1 MHIIVLPSKWT
12 KDADDYRARKE
23 QIYSKIKS
31 ENTAEV
37 VVKVS
42 MLSKITA
49 VIESM
54 NSDAFIS
61 PGSERLLWYGE
72 CKEFKNLNED
82 TLELIKLLIKNS
94 SLNDIRNQ
102 CALDVQNAINALE
115 EVHLKSTELVL
126 DMVPAQLAIEL
137 AKNAHPFSNISP
149 EINYHFIL
157 EEDRKKIMDEIQF
170 YKEEKNKTIGE
181 KIADLHES
189 IFTPGGI

>member
-23 QIYSKIKS
+23 QIYSKIKN

-49 VIESM
+49 VMESL
-54 NSDAFIS
+54 NSNAFAS
-61 PGSERLLWYGE
+61 TGSERLLWYGE
-72 CKEFKNLNED
+72 CKEFKNLNEEV
-82 TLELIKLLIKNS
+82 LELIKLFIKNS
-94 SLNDIRNQ
+94 SLNDMRNQ
-102 CALDVQNAINALE
+102 CALDVQSAINALE

-137 AKNAHPFSNISP
+137 AKNADPFSNISP

-170 YKEEKNKTIGE
+170 YKEEKNKTIDK

-189 IFTPGGI
+189 IFTSGGI

>member
-12 KDADDYRARKE
+12 KNTADYRERKD
-23 QIYSKIKS
+23 QIYSKIKN

-49 VIESM
+49 VIESL
-54 NSDAFIS
+54 NSNAFIS
-61 PGSERLLWYGE
+61 HGSERLLWYGE
-72 CKEFKNLNED
+72 CKEFKNMDEGV
-82 TLELIKLLIKNS
+82 LELIRLLIKNS
-94 SLNDIRNQ
+94 SLNEIRNQ
-102 CALDVQNAINALE
+102 CALDVQNAINTLE
-115 EVHLKSTELVL
+115 GVHLKSTELVL

-137 AKNAHPFSNISP
+137 AKNAEPFSNISP

-170 YKEEKNKTIGE
+170 YKEEESKPKDMIFGE
-181 KIADLHES
+181 DR
-189 IFTPGGI
+189 PG

>member
-12 KDADDYRARKE
+12 KDVDDYRARKE
-23 QIYSKIKS
+23 QIYSKIKN

-49 VIESM
+49 VMESL
-54 NSDAFIS
+54 NNKAFAS
-61 PGSERLLWYGE
+61 LGSERLLWYGE
-72 CKEFKNLNED
+72 CKEFRNLNEEV
-82 TLELIKLLIKNS
+82 LELIRLLVKNS
-94 SLNDIRNQ
+94 SLNDMRNQ
-102 CALDVQNAINALE
+102 CALDVQNAINTLE
-115 EVHLKSTELVL
+115 GVHLKSTELVL

-137 AKNAHPFSNISP
+137 AKNADPFSNISP

-170 YKEEKNKTIGE
+170 YKEEESKPKDKIFGE
-181 KIADLHES
+181 DR
-189 IFTPGGI
+189 PG

>member
-12 KDADDYRARKE
+12 KDTADYRERKE
-23 QIYSKIKS
+23 QIYSKIKN

-49 VIESM
+49 VMESL
-54 NSDAFIS
+54 NSNTFVS
-61 PGSERLLWYGE
+61 LGSERLLWYGE
-72 CKEFKNLNED
+72 YKEFRNLNEEV
-82 TLELIKLLIKNS
+82 LELIRLLIKNS
-94 SLNDIRNQ
+94 SLNDMRNQ
-102 CALDVQNAINALE
+102 CALDVQSAINALE

-137 AKNAHPFSNISP
+137 AKNADPFSNISP

-157 EEDRKKIMDEIQF
+157 EEDREKIMDEIQF
-170 YKEEKNKTIGE
+170 YKEEKNKTIDE
-181 KIADLHES
+181 KIADMHES

>member
-31 ENTAEV
+31 ENTAEI

-54 NSDAFIS
+54 DSNAFAAT
-61 PGSERLLWYGE
+61 GSERLLWYGD

-82 TLELIKLLIKNS
+82 TLALIKLLIKNS
-94 SLNDIRNQ
+94 SLNDMRNQ
-102 CALDVQNAINALE
+102 CALDVQNAMNALE

-126 DMVPAQLAIEL
+126 DMVPAELAIQL
-137 AKNAHPFSNISP
+137 AKNADPFSNISP

-157 EEDRKKIMDEIQF
+157 EEDRKKIMDEIQL
-170 YKEEKNKTIGE
+170 YKEIEE
-181 KIADLHES
+181 ES
-189 IFTPGGI
+189 KPRDMIFGTDGPG

>member
-12 KDADDYRARKE
+12 KDADDYRARKD
-23 QIYSKIKS
+23 QIYSKIKN

-49 VIESM
+49 VMESL
-54 NSDAFIS
+54 NSNAFVS

-72 CKEFKNLNED
+72 CKEFKNLNEEV
-82 TLELIKLLIKNS
+82 LELIRLLIKNS
-94 SLNDIRNQ
+94 SLNNMRNQ
-102 CALDVQNAINALE
+102 CALDVQNAINTLE

-137 AKNAHPFSNISP
+137 AKNAYPFSNISP

-157 EEDRKKIMDEIQF
+157 EEDRKKIMDEVQF
-170 YKEEKNKTIGE
+170 YKEEKNKP
-181 KIADLHES
+181 KDM
-189 IFTPGGI
+189 IFGTDELV

>member
-12 KDADDYRARKE
+12 KDADDYRARKD
-23 QIYSKIKS
+23 QIYSKIKN

-49 VIESM
+49 VIESL
-54 NSDAFIS
+54 NSNAFIYLYRDW
-61 PGSERLLWYGE
+61 ELWYGE
-72 CKEFKNLNED
+72 CKEFKNMDEGV
-82 TLELIKLLIKNS
+82 LELIRLLIKNS
-94 SLNDIRNQ
+94 SLNEIRNQ
-102 CALDVQNAINALE
+102 CALDVQSAINALE

-137 AKNAHPFSNISP
+137 AKNADPFSNISP

-157 EEDRKKIMDEIQF
+157 EEDREKIMDEIQF
-170 YKEEKNKTIGE
+170 YKEEKNKTIDE

>member
-12 KDADDYRARKE
+12 KDVDDYRARKE
-23 QIYSKIKS
+23 QIYSKIKN

-49 VIESM
+49 VMESL
-54 NSDAFIS
+54 NNKAFAS
-61 PGSERLLWYGE
+61 PGSEELLWYGE
-72 CKEFKNLNED
+72 CKEFRNLNEEV
-82 TLELIKLLIKNS
+82 LELIRLLVKNS
-94 SLNDIRNQ
+94 SLNDMRNQ
-102 CALDVQNAINALE
+102 CALDVQNAINTLE
-115 EVHLKSTELVL
+115 GVHLKSTELVL

-137 AKNAHPFSNISP
+137 AKNADPFSNISP

-170 YKEEKNKTIGE
+170 YKEEESKPKDKIFGE
-181 KIADLHES
+181 DR
-189 IFTPGGI
+189 PG

>member
-1 MHIIVLPSKWT
+1 MHIIVLPSRWT

-23 QIYSKIKS
+23 QIYSKIKN

-42 MLSKITA
+42 MLSKIAA
-49 VIESM
+49 VMKSL
-54 NSDAFIS
+54 NSNAFIS

-72 CKEFKNLNED
+72 CEEFKNLNED
-82 TLELIKLLIKNS
+82 TLKLIEILVKNS
-94 SLNDIRNQ
+94 SLSDMRNQ
-102 CALDVQNAINALE
+102 CALAVQNAINELE

-137 AKNAHPFSNISP
+137 AKNADPFSNISP

-170 YKEEKNKTIGE
+170 YKEE
-181 KIADLHES
+181 ES
-189 IFTPGGI
+189 KPRDMIFGTDGQDELL

>member
-54 NSDAFIS
+54 DSNAFAAT
-61 PGSERLLWYGE
+61 GSERLLWYGE

-94 SLNDIRNQ
+94 SLNDMRNQ

-115 EVHLKSTELVL
+115 GVHLKSTELVL

-137 AKNAHPFSNISP
+137 AKNADPFSNISP

-157 EEDRKKIMDEIQF
+157 EEDRKKIMDEIQSCK
-170 YKEEKNKTIGE
+170 KEEE
-181 KIADLHES
+181 KPESETKIFDLGRH
-189 IFTPGGI
+189 G

>member
-12 KDADDYRARKE
+12 KDVDDYRARKE
-23 QIYSKIKS
+23 QIYSKIKN

-49 VIESM
+49 VMESL
-54 NSDAFIS
+54 NSKAFAS

-72 CKEFKNLNED
+72 CKEFRNLNEEV
-82 TLELIKLLIKNS
+82 LGLIRLLIKNS
-94 SLNDIRNQ
+94 SLNDMRNQ
-102 CALDVQNAINALE
+102 CALDVQNAINTLE
-115 EVHLKSTELVL
+115 GVHLKSTELVL

-137 AKNAHPFSNISP
+137 AKNADPFSNISP

-170 YKEEKNKTIGE
+170 YKEEENKPR
-181 KIADLHES
+181 DM
-189 IFTPGGI
+189 IFGGDSLL